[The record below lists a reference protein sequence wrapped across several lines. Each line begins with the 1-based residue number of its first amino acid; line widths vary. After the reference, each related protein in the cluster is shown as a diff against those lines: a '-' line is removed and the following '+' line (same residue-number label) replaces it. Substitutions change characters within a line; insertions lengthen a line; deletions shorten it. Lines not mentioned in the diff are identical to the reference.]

1 MKRSISVSQ
10 RYGSEDPDTRA
21 KMSRI
26 RNAGHN
32 KILSI
37 SFLRP
42 NIIHFFISFF
52 ILVLTMLGKTVVKID
67 TLTFSEGCHPIIFRW
82 SVICAA
88 NVEAAVLFFL
98 PPFTG

>member
-1 MKRSISVSQ
+1 
-10 RYGSEDPDTRA
+10 
-21 KMSRI
+21 
-26 RNAGHN
+26 
-32 KILSI
+32 
-37 SFLRP
+37 
-42 NIIHFFISFF
+42 
-52 ILVLTMLGKTVVKID
+52 MLGNTVLKMD